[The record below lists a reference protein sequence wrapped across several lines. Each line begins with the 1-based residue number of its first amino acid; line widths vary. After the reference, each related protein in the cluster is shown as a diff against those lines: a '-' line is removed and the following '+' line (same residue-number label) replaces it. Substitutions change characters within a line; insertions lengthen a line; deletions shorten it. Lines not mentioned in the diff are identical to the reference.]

1 MSDNTEKI
9 LAKRLDDPRIDI
21 IHSLMFDNDMGGL
34 HKDRKIILEDDKN
47 SKIESVIRKAG
58 YLDTLKYYKIQGT
71 EIKNAIE
78 QNIGQIQNLKANG
91 QGMKGLPPIKDV
103 WLFIFVIDDQTSE
116 IKVNTYMNPNSQ
128 DIGDI
133 LRTDKQI
140 MMAGFIITYN
150 TVFEGQKLPAGYPSE
165 VYEWSFVSPLFESNL
180 KEYMDVTREFEKQQ
194 MKEMFF
200 IDFDKALDNKNISK

>member
-1 MSDNTEKI
+1 MNGIPVSENTEKI

-21 IHSLMFDNDMGGL
+21 IHSMMFAEDICGL
-34 HKDRKIILEDDKN
+34 YPDRKVILEDDSGNKT
-47 SKIESVIRKAG
+47 ETVIRKAG
-58 YLDTLKYYKIQGT
+58 YLDTLKYFKIQGE

-78 QNIGQIQNLKANG
+78 NNIQQIQSMKANG

-103 WLFIFVIDDQTSE
+103 WLFIFVEDNCE
-116 IKVNTYMNPNSQ
+116 VKVNTYMNPNSQ

-140 MMAGFIITYN
+140 IMAGFIITYN
-150 TVFEGQKLPAGYPSE
+150 TVFENQQLPEGYPSE
-165 VYEWSFVSPLFESNL
+165 VYEWSFISPLFENNI
-180 KEYMDVTREFEKQQ
+180 KEYMDVTCEFEKEQ

-200 IDFDKALDNKNISK
+200 IDFDKKNL